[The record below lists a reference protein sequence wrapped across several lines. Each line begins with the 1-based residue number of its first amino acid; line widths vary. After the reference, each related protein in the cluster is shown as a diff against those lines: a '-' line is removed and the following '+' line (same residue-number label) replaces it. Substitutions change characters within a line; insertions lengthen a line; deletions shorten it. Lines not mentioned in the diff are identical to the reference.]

1 MTSFQD
7 LFSHKE
13 ILRAIEDAGYSVP
26 TPIQQ
31 KAIPEAIRGAD
42 LCASAQTGT
51 GKTAAFILPSLL
63 RLTETSKGPQ
73 RGPRV
78 LILVPTRELAIQVA
92 KEAQKYSKYLPSVKV
107 VTIFGGASYAMQNR
121 DLSRP
126 YDILVATPGRL
137 LDHLERRKVEFS
149 RLEVLI
155 LDEAD
160 RMLDMGFIHDVEAI
174 ASSTPK
180 NRQTLLFSATM
191 KKGVA
196 NLAKKL
202 LKDPVEI
209 SVEPT
214 TIQSQNIEEKLF
226 KVDGLE
232 HKYRLLEH
240 LLGEQEMKQVI
251 VFTATKRQADQLG
264 DKLMLNGESAAV
276 LHGDM
281 RQSQRTKTIGKLRKQ
296 AVRVLVATDVAARG
310 IDVSTLTHV
319 INFDMPMSPE
329 DYVHRIGR
337 TGRAGATGIALSF
350 VSRRDFPMIRR
361 IEAYTSKKLE
371 NHTIAGLEPKE
382 KEASKNSQFPKK
394 HNKKP
399 FRQGKFR
406 PKSSFKARSR

>member
-7 LFSHKE
+7 LFSNKE
-13 ILRAIEDAGYSVP
+13 ILRAIEEAGYSTP

-31 KAIPEAIRGAD
+31 KAIPEVIRGAD

-63 RLTETSKGPQ
+63 RLAQPSKGHQ

-78 LILVPTRELAIQVA
+78 LILVPTRELAMQVA

-107 VTIFGGASYAMQNR
+107 VTIFGGASYVMQNR

-137 LDHLERRKVEFS
+137 LDHLERKKVDFS
-149 RLEVLI
+149 HLEVLI

-196 NLAKKL
+196 NLAKRL
-202 LKDPVEI
+202 LNHPVEI
-209 SVEPT
+209 TVEAAVM
-214 TIQSQNIEEKLF
+214 QRQNIEEKMF

-232 HKYRLLEH
+232 HKYRLLEQ
-240 LLGEQEMKQVI
+240 LIANPEMSQVI
-251 VFTATKRQADQLG
+251 IFTATKRQADQLG
-264 DKLMLNGESAAV
+264 DKLMLAGEEAAV

-281 RQSQRTKTIGKLRKQ
+281 RQSQRIKTIGRLRNQK
-296 AVRVLVATDVAARG
+296 VRVLVATDVAARG

-337 TGRAGATGIALSF
+337 TGRAGASGIALSL
-350 VSRRDFPMIRR
+350 VSRRDWPMIRR
-361 IEAYTSKKLE
+361 IETYTSKKIE
-371 NHTIAGLEPKE
+371 AHTIAGFEPTE
-382 KEASKNSQFPKK
+382 RDASPKGLQSPKK
-394 HNKKP
+394 HKKGP
-399 FRQGKFR
+399 PQRNKFR
-406 PKSSFKARSR
+406 PRKNRRPFA